1 LEISNNKLN
10 NQINLLN
17 ERITGLNSQYEGK
30 INENNN
36 LHSKISSIM
45 KSANEKFELF
55 VKDMD
60 EIRKDNRSWRKA
72 YEKLLGKKNSEIK
85 DKKNQID
92 KKDND
97 IIDLDENKENE
108 KILKNEI
115 NKLKISIDNLKTENS
130 LLKYRLSIFQTN
142 NSNSNIF
149 QNALTMKNYNN
160 NLKNSTL
167 ISKKE
172 EKEEENIKAN
182 CTTKEERYLS
192 LLNENK
198 ELKEII
204 KKLED
209 ENKDLKYN
217 IINNLLNTDMSSAY
231 NYLIKELEKISKE
244 KNEFEIKLNNLT
256 KEKTELISKYIHYE
270 IDNKSLLT
278 ENKALKNYN
287 GNLLGQLEKLKSED
301 NDKKLKE
308 KEKEKQMLDLKM
320 KESTQKFDQEK
331 VLLNNKIK
339 DLEKQ
344 IKDKNDQYEQ
354 FKNNFNHDFKTAQK
368 SRILIDYLNK
378 INQALE
384 LKITDMDKNKE
395 NYENKLNELEQI
407 INNKNQEIENLNMN
421 IEENIKKNGDQI
433 FRYEELNK
441 EYIKIMELSK
451 ENNLGDNNNLNNN
464 EINIKK
470 SFSDLILC
478 LNKYKEILPFI
489 NKKLETLEN
498 ENKSLKEQIK
508 KYGSENSINNLE
520 LIKNK
525 EKENGE
531 LKNKIEKNQK
541 EKEDTINKNYL
552 INAENELIK
561 KDILSMMEFYNSEE
575 NKNFNENMENK
586 EKGEEGELIEELFK
600 QLIKARNLISFLLK
614 ENN

>member
-1 LEISNNKLN
+1 
-10 NQINLLN
+10 
-17 ERITGLNSQYEGK
+17 
-30 INENNN
+30 
-36 LHSKISSIM
+36 
-45 KSANEKFELF
+45 
-55 VKDMD
+55 
-60 EIRKDNRSWRKA
+60 
-72 YEKLLGKKNSEIK
+72 
-85 DKKNQID
+85 
-92 KKDND
+92 
-97 IIDLDENKENE
+97 
-108 KILKNEI
+108 
-115 NKLKISIDNLKTENS
+115 
-130 LLKYRLSIFQTN
+130 
-142 NSNSNIF
+142 
-149 QNALTMKNYNN
+149 MKNYNN

-256 KEKTELISKYIHYE
+256 KEKAELISKYIHYE

-320 KESTQKFDQEK
+320 KESTQKFGQEK

-421 IEENIKKNGDQI
+421 IEENIKKNWDQI

-575 NKNFNENMENK
+575 NKNFNNNMENK

-600 QLIKARNLISFLLK
+600 QLIKARNLISFLSK
-614 ENN
+614 DK